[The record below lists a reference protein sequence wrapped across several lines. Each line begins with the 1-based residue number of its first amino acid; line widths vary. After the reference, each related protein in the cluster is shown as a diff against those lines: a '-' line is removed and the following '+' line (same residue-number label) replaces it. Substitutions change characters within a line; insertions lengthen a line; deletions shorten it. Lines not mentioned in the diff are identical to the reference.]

1 MVIGLL
7 VLLGMLMGTAA
18 LVSLTSGDLLS
29 AVLQNS
35 NRDAR
40 ATAESGADAIIAT
53 FNAPENR
60 KLLVAAKAM
69 DSLSR
74 NNSELRSPCVSVNGE
89 RPGGDGRPSE
99 AAVTLARGTWT
110 NLVSGS
116 ATRRFRLTRISY
128 ATGSSGSNNR
138 REFTVS
144 TAPGQGIDAAAAAA
158 FTANRPNLNDPD
170 GVGGNQRP
178 GHNRG
183 YIALTVEGSVTGA
196 DGRASISTITREY
209 EVLAKCCGASF
220 GSGGAGGARAASTNL
235 PSIGADS
242 RLCNL
247 ELGIILGLNGGDLWS
262 FEANDRYT
270 TTNEA
275 GQVVSIPNI
284 LGMLNPGETIF
295 ERSNYR
301 VTPHSR
307 TFFTTDKTTDNPFY
321 SPDEDDVRRGG
332 WIQQVI
338 DNNYSC
344 SGITLGR
351 ARIGCYAPINCKDA
365 TRQDF
370 YCFGQKQDLQGLAVS
385 GIPVIATDL
394 ELPSIGSFKFSWPS
408 GSGANGSGAYI
419 RTRQNDYA
427 GQGVFIK
434 SNSTNFKYVIR
445 TNNDPANPRVEVCQ
459 TTTGNPCTAWTQIS
473 DTSLDPNFAS
483 DGDNFQSASYGNKT
497 GPDNL
502 WSSTW
507 SETGDPGLG
516 AGPQAGLIQI
526 LPSGEGLQLG
536 NSTDNA
542 NADNDSVSISRT
554 ANLTRGGASIPNAQL
569 NFIYQTSAAAS
580 PFRITVRAEG
590 QQDFTRD
597 VTTPSSTDS
606 NYTVV
611 IPPTHVSDKTTI
623 KISNLSRLNKTFF
636 RIKNLTIGSQKASC
650 RYTTS
655 SPRSN
660 GAGFHCL
667 GPSINLVAGGQLI
680 VDTTGGPLSFYY
692 VENNDNRGVTL
703 DSPVIQFGTTN
714 SSFIKHVRCETIDN
728 NCDTDA
734 IQALVPLGYPDR
746 LNFFGRDPSSSFN
759 TKASYQFV
767 QLGVRSS
774 NFTPGKIAGVWIY
787 FPMGHVEIAT
797 IGCGKNPATEDD
809 AKAFWAGTE
818 NWNYSGRIWAKTF
831 RPCGLTH
838 IRVPRTQLSSLADPF
853 GGSLPANFANE
864 FVGWLGTD
872 WVARSVS
879 GTSNY

>member
-1 MVIGLL
+1 MVIGLI

-89 RPGGDGRPSE
+89 RPGEDGKPSE

-196 DGRASISTITREY
+196 DGKASTSTITREY

-220 GSGGAGGARAASTNL
+220 GSGGAGGVRAASTNL

-247 ELGIILGLNGGDLWS
+247 ELGIIIGLNGGDLFS

-270 TTNEA
+270 TTSET

-295 ERSNYR
+295 ERSNFR
-301 VTPHSR
+301 VTPHSQ
-307 TFFTTDKTTDNPFY
+307 TKNNTDSPFY
-321 SPDEDDVRRGG
+321 SPDELDVKRGG

-338 DNNYSC
+338 NNNYSC
-344 SGITLGR
+344 SGITLGTSK
-351 ARIGCYAPINCKDA
+351 IPCYAPIDCKDA
-365 TRQDF
+365 PLDGEVINY

-408 GSGANGSGAYI
+408 GSGASGSGAYI

-434 SNSTNFKYVIR
+434 SNATNFKYVIR
-445 TNNDPANPRVEVCQ
+445 TNNDPTNPRVEVCQ
-459 TTTGNPCTAWTQIS
+459 TTAGSPCTAWTQIS
-473 DTSLDPNFAS
+473 DTSLDANFAS
-483 DGDNFQSASYGNKT
+483 DGDNFQSASYGDST

-507 SETGDPGLG
+507 TESGDPGSD
-516 AGPQAGLIQI
+516 PQAGLIQI
-526 LPSGEGLQLG
+526 LPSGEGLQFRD
-536 NSTDNA
+536 STGNA
-542 NADNDSVSISRT
+542 NGSVAISRT
-554 ANLTRGGASIPNAQL
+554 ANLSSIPNAQL

-580 PFRITVRAEG
+580 PFKIEISNSNCPVPQIIPFNSA
-590 QQDFTRD
+590 
-597 VTTPSSTDS
+597 SSTDS
-606 NYTVV
+606 
-611 IPPTHVSDKTTI
+611 SSTI
-623 KISNLSRLNKTFF
+623 DIEPCFVREGTKIIISNPSPLKNTFF
-636 RIKNLTIGSQKASC
+636 RIKNLTIGSKKASC

-667 GPSINLVAGGQLI
+667 GPSINLVAGGELI

-692 VENNDNRGVTL
+692 VEDNDNRGVTL
-703 DSPVIQFGTTN
+703 DSPVIEFGKTI
-714 SSFIKHVRCETIDN
+714 SSFIKHVRCETIVDD
-728 NCDTDA
+728 CKTDA
-734 IQALVPLGYPDR
+734 VQALVPLGYPDR
-746 LNFFGRDPSSSFN
+746 LNFFGRDSSSSFN
-759 TKASYQFV
+759 TKASYQFI
-767 QLGVRSS
+767 QLGVRNT

-797 IGCGKNPATEDD
+797 IGCGPLATSAA

-853 GGSLPANFANE
+853 GGSNLTNFANE